1 MNREKM
7 VPGIILI
14 GIGALFLL
22 RNMGI
27 IHWWTLGSLWRF
39 WPLILVVIGI
49 NTIFHRSTAVAVITW
64 IGFFAIII
72 GYSITTP
79 QAPPWDHVIS
89 VNESPRTPIVI
100 PATPQTESGILN
112 LNTGAI
118 QLTIKE
124 TEDSLVTVSGFPFQ
138 PEYRLNSSSDGK
150 TQEITIDTSSRNWRG
165 NEDSFRG
172 IIELNKDVRWR
183 IDTKLGAVS
192 THMDL
197 SQIELEQ
204 LNMEVGAG
212 DVTLILAQSEEES
225 EVTINAGTTQLVLEL
240 PQEIN
245 GRIHT
250 QSVLTQTSIN
260 ENDWRREG
268 DTYFSEDYDASSPTL
283 DITVEMGVGRLE
295 VISR

>member
-64 IGFFAIII
+64 LAFFSIII

-79 QAPPWDHVIS
+79 PSPPWNHVLQ
-89 VNESPRTPIVI
+89 VNDSPRTPIAI
-100 PATPQTESGILN
+100 PASPQTETGVLN
-112 LNTGAI
+112 LNTGAM

-124 TEDSLVTVSGFPFQ
+124 TDDSLVTVSGFPFQ
-138 PEYRLNSSSDGK
+138 PEYRLDTSSDGK
-150 TQEITIDTSSRNWRG
+150 TKEVTIDTSSRNWRG

-172 IIELNKDVRWR
+172 TIELNKDVRWR

-192 THMDL
+192 TRMDL
-197 SQIELEQ
+197 SQIRLEY

-212 DVTLILAQSEEES
+212 DVTLILAQSEEDS
-225 EVTINAGTTQLVLEL
+225 EVTINAGATQLVLEI

-250 QSVLTQTSIN
+250 QNVLTQTSIN
-260 ENDWRREG
+260 ENHWKREG
-268 DTYFSEDYDASSPTL
+268 DTYFSEEYDASRPAL
-283 DITVEMGVGRLE
+283 DITVKMGVGKLE

>member
-1 MNREKM
+1 MNREKLI
-7 VPGIILI
+7 PGIILI

-22 RNMGI
+22 RNMGV

-49 NTIFHRSTAVAVITW
+49 NTIFHRSKAVAVITW
-64 IGFFAIII
+64 LVFFAIII
-72 GYSITTP
+72 GYSIATP
-79 QAPPWDHVIS
+79 PSPPWNHVVQVS
-89 VNESPRTPIVI
+89 DSPRTPVVI
-100 PATPQTESGILN
+100 PVTPQTETGVLN
-112 LNTGAI
+112 LNTGAM

-124 TEDSLVTVSGFPFQ
+124 TDDSLVTVSGFPFQ
-138 PEYRLNSSSDGK
+138 PQYRLNSSSDGK
-150 TQEITIDTSSRNWRG
+150 TQEITIDTSSRSWRG
-165 NEDSFRG
+165 NEDSFQG

-192 THMDL
+192 TRMDM
-197 SQIELEQ
+197 SQIDLEY

-212 DVTLILAQSEEES
+212 DVTLILAQSEEDS
-225 EVTINAGTTQLVLEL
+225 AVTINAGATQLVLEI

-250 QSVLTQTSIN
+250 QSVLTQTAIN
-260 ENDWRREG
+260 ENHWNREG
-268 DTYFSEDYDASSPTL
+268 DTYFSEGYDASRPTL
-283 DITVEMGVGRLE
+283 DITVKMGVGKLE